1 MEGDNTIICNIEG
14 NCPNEGEDLLIKKDP
29 SPNYGILYPNS
40 LFYGG
45 FSKSNNER
53 CRNDN

>member
-40 LFYGG
+40 LF
-45 FSKSNNER
+45 
-53 CRNDN
+53 